1 MTNIIILFNLI
12 VLIISIIWMSL
23 KFPKGAFKFFLT
35 FIYFSFFFGNVQ
47 LLFRNLGDANLFS
60 YFTLWPSV
68 IFNATHLVI
77 FVFFIYLMKG
87 KYTFHFFHFPIFI
100 PFLFAIFNFF
110 YFHLFLSRPE
120 QLANIND
127 FITNG
132 WFKEVTMGYFGVG
145 LMRIIRHSMGF
156 ISGFYLLK
164 IYKDFQQI
172 NKEDIHKKKINKF
185 YFYFL
190 SSWTAINFLYII
202 IGFIELDRSTLV
214 SWTTLFSVLISFLF
228 FIFLALYPSLMIGY
242 PLLAKAT
249 LNEDSLSDNRIKS
262 INPLVIEEKLK
273 HWENTSKLYLRTD
286 FSIKDLIKET
296 GIESDLILFHLNSIK
311 GLDYNSYITNLKIS
325 YAITLLEDGFL
336 DNNNLAKLAENSGFK
351 SVKILNNTFSA
362 IMNCLP
368 ENYINNGRY

>member
-1 MTNIIILFNLI
+1 MTIIIILFNLV
-12 VLIISIIWMSL
+12 VLIISIIWMIL
-23 KFPKGAFKFFLT
+23 KFTKGFFKFFLT
-35 FIYFSFFFGNVQ
+35 FLYFSFLFSNVQ
-47 LLFRNLGDANLFS
+47 LLFRNLGDVNLFL
-60 YFTLWPSV
+60 YFTLWPAV
-68 IFNATHLVI
+68 IFNATPLVV

-100 PFLFAIFNFF
+100 PFLFALFNFF

-145 LMRIIRHSMGF
+145 LMRIIRHSLGF

-164 IYKDFQQI
+164 IFKDFQQI

-190 SSWTAINFLYII
+190 SSWTLINFLYII

-262 INPLVIEEKLK
+262 IDPLVIEEKLK
-273 HWENTSKLYLRTD
+273 HWENTSKSYLRTD

-351 SVKILNNTFSA
+351 SVKTFNNTFSA

-368 ENYINNGRY
+368 VNYINNGR

>member
-1 MTNIIILFNLI
+1 MTIIIILFNLI

-23 KFPKGAFKFFLT
+23 RFPKGVFKFFLI

-47 LLFRNLGDANLFS
+47 LLFRNLGDANLFT

-68 IFNATHLVI
+68 IFNATPLVV

-87 KYTFHFFHFPIFI
+87 KYTFHLFHFPIFI

-120 QLANIND
+120 QLENIND

-145 LMRIIRHSMGF
+145 LMRIIRHSLGF

-164 IYKDFQQI
+164 IFKDFQQI

-190 SSWTAINFLYII
+190 SSWTLINFLYII

-249 LNEDSLSDNRIKS
+249 LNEDSHSDNRIKS
-262 INPLVIEEKLK
+262 INPIVIEEKLK
-273 HWENTSKLYLRTD
+273 HWENTTKSYLRTD
-286 FSIKDLIKET
+286 FSIKDLIKEI

-311 GLDYNSYITNLKIS
+311 GLDYNSYITNLRIS

-336 DNNNLAKLAENSGFK
+336 DNDNLAKLSENSGFK
-351 SVKILNNTFSA
+351 SVKTFNNTFFA
-362 IMNCLP
+362 IMNFLP
-368 ENYINNGRY
+368 VNYINNGR

>member
-1 MTNIIILFNLI
+1 
-12 VLIISIIWMSL
+12 MSL

-68 IFNATHLVI
+68 IFNATTLVI

-100 PFLFAIFNFF
+100 PFLFAVFNFF

-164 IYKDFQQI
+164 IYKVYQQI

-262 INPLVIEEKLK
+262 IDPLVIEEKLK
-273 HWENTSKLYLRTD
+273 HWENTSKSYLRTD

-351 SVKILNNTFSA
+351 SVKTFNNTFSA

>member
-1 MTNIIILFNLI
+1 MTIIIILFNLI

-23 KFPKGAFKFFLT
+23 RFPKGVFKFFLI

-47 LLFRNLGDANLFS
+47 LLFRNLGDANLFT

-68 IFNATHLVI
+68 IFNATPLVV

-87 KYTFHFFHFPIFI
+87 KYTFHLFHFPIFI

-145 LMRIIRHSMGF
+145 LMRIIRHSLGF

-164 IYKDFQQI
+164 IFKDFQQI

-190 SSWTAINFLYII
+190 SSWTLINFLYII

-262 INPLVIEEKLK
+262 INPIVIEEKLK
-273 HWENTSKLYLRTD
+273 HWENTTKSYLRTD
-286 FSIKDLIKET
+286 FSIKDLIKEI
-296 GIESDLILFHLNSIK
+296 GIESDLILFYLNSIK
-311 GLDYNSYITNLKIS
+311 GLDYNSYITNLRIS

-336 DNNNLAKLAENSGFK
+336 DNDNLAKLSENSGFK
-351 SVKILNNTFSA
+351 SVKTFNNTFFA
-362 IMNCLP
+362 IMNFLP
-368 ENYINNGRY
+368 VNYINNGR

>member
-1 MTNIIILFNLI
+1 MTSIIILFNLI

-35 FIYFSFFFGNVQ
+35 FIYFTFFFGNVQ
-47 LLFRNLGDANLFS
+47 LLFRNLGDANLFT

-68 IFNATHLVI
+68 IFNATPLVI

-262 INPLVIEEKLK
+262 INPLVIE
-273 HWENTSKLYLRTD
+273 
-286 FSIKDLIKET
+286 
-296 GIESDLILFHLNSIK
+296 
-311 GLDYNSYITNLKIS
+311 
-325 YAITLLEDGFL
+325 
-336 DNNNLAKLAENSGFK
+336 
-351 SVKILNNTFSA
+351 
-362 IMNCLP
+362 
-368 ENYINNGRY
+368 

>member
-1 MTNIIILFNLI
+1 
-12 VLIISIIWMSL
+12 MSL
-23 KFPKGAFKFFLT
+23 RFPKGVFKFFLI

-47 LLFRNLGDANLFS
+47 LLFRNLGDANLFT

-68 IFNATHLVI
+68 IFNATPLVV

-87 KYTFHFFHFPIFI
+87 KYTFHLFHFPIFI

-120 QLANIND
+120 QLENIND

-145 LMRIIRHSMGF
+145 LMRIIRHSLGF

-164 IYKDFQQI
+164 IFKDFQQI

-190 SSWTAINFLYII
+190 SSWTLINFLYII

-262 INPLVIEEKLK
+262 INPIVIEEKLK
-273 HWENTSKLYLRTD
+273 HWENTTKSYLRTD
-286 FSIKDLIKET
+286 FSIKDLIKEI

-311 GLDYNSYITNLKIS
+311 GLDYNSYITNLRIS

-336 DNNNLAKLAENSGFK
+336 DNDNLAKLSENSGFK
-351 SVKILNNTFSA
+351 SVKTFNNTFFA
-362 IMNCLP
+362 IMNFLP
-368 ENYINNGRY
+368 VNYINNGR

>member
-1 MTNIIILFNLI
+1 
-12 VLIISIIWMSL
+12 MSL
-23 KFPKGAFKFFLT
+23 RFPKGVFKFFLI

-47 LLFRNLGDANLFS
+47 LLFRNLGDANLFT

-68 IFNATHLVI
+68 IFNATPLVV

-87 KYTFHFFHFPIFI
+87 KYTFHLFHFPIFI

-120 QLANIND
+120 QLENIND

-145 LMRIIRHSMGF
+145 LMRIIRHSLGF

-164 IYKDFQQI
+164 IFKDFQQI

-190 SSWTAINFLYII
+190 SSWTLINFLYII

-249 LNEDSLSDNRIKS
+249 LNEDSHSDNRIKS
-262 INPLVIEEKLK
+262 INPIVIEEKLK
-273 HWENTSKLYLRTD
+273 HWENTTKSYLRTD
-286 FSIKDLIKET
+286 FSIKDLIKEI

-311 GLDYNSYITNLKIS
+311 GLDYNSYITNLRIS

-336 DNNNLAKLAENSGFK
+336 DNDNLAKLSENSGFK
-351 SVKILNNTFSA
+351 SVKTFNNTFFA
-362 IMNCLP
+362 IMNFLP
-368 ENYINNGRY
+368 VNYINNGR

>member
-1 MTNIIILFNLI
+1 
-12 VLIISIIWMSL
+12 MSL
-23 KFPKGAFKFFLT
+23 RFPKGVFKFFLI

-47 LLFRNLGDANLFS
+47 LLFRNLGDANLFT

-68 IFNATHLVI
+68 IFNATPLVV

-87 KYTFHFFHFPIFI
+87 KYTFHLFHFPIFI

-145 LMRIIRHSMGF
+145 LMRIIRHSLGF

-164 IYKDFQQI
+164 IFKDFQQI

-190 SSWTAINFLYII
+190 SSWTLINFLYII
-202 IGFIELDRSTLV
+202 MGFIELDRSTLV

-249 LNEDSLSDNRIKS
+249 INDASLSDNRMKS
-262 INPLVIEEKLK
+262 IDPLVIEEKLK
-273 HWENTSKLYLRTD
+273 HWENSSKSYLMTD

-311 GLDYNSYITNLKIS
+311 GIDYYSYITNLRIS

-336 DNNNLAKLAENSGFK
+336 DNNNLANLAENSGFK
-351 SVKILNNTFSA
+351 SVKTFNNTFSA
-362 IMNCLP
+362 IINCLP
-368 ENYINNGRY
+368 VNYINNGR

>member
-1 MTNIIILFNLI
+1 
-12 VLIISIIWMSL
+12 MSL
-23 KFPKGAFKFFLT
+23 RFPKGVFKFFLI

-47 LLFRNLGDANLFS
+47 LLFRNLGDANLFT

-68 IFNATHLVI
+68 IFNATPLVV

-87 KYTFHFFHFPIFI
+87 KYTFHLFHFPIFI

-145 LMRIIRHSMGF
+145 LMRIIRHSLGF

-164 IYKDFQQI
+164 IFKDFQQI

-190 SSWTAINFLYII
+190 SSWTLINFLYII

-262 INPLVIEEKLK
+262 INPIVIEEKLK
-273 HWENTSKLYLRTD
+273 HWENTTKSYLRTD
-286 FSIKDLIKET
+286 FSIKDLIKEI

-311 GLDYNSYITNLKIS
+311 GLDYNSYITNLRIS

-336 DNNNLAKLAENSGFK
+336 DNDNLAKLSENSGFK
-351 SVKILNNTFSA
+351 SVKTFNNTFFA
-362 IMNCLP
+362 IMNFLP
-368 ENYINNGRY
+368 VNYINNGR

>member
-1 MTNIIILFNLI
+1 MTSIIILFNLI

-47 LLFRNLGDANLFS
+47 LLFRNLGDANLFT

-68 IFNATHLVI
+68 IFNATPLVI

-110 YFHLFLSRPE
+110 YFHLFLSKPE

-132 WFKEVTMGYFGVG
+132 WFKDVTMGYFGVG

-214 SWTTLFSVLISFLF
+214 SWTTLLSVLVSFLF

-249 LNEDSLSDNRIKS
+249 LNEDSLSDNRMKS
-262 INPLVIEEKLK
+262 IDPLVIGEKLK
-273 HWENTSKLYLRTD
+273 HWENTSKSYLKSD

-311 GLDYNSYITNLKIS
+311 GLDYNSYITNLRIS

-351 SVKILNNTFSA
+351 SVKTFNNTFSA

-368 ENYINNGRY
+368 VNYINNGR

>member
-1 MTNIIILFNLI
+1 MTSIIILFNLI

-47 LLFRNLGDANLFS
+47 LLFRNLGDANLFT

-68 IFNATHLVI
+68 ILNATPLVI

-110 YFHLFLSRPE
+110 YFHLFLSKPE

-132 WFKEVTMGYFGVG
+132 WFKDVTMGYFGVG

-214 SWTTLFSVLISFLF
+214 SWTTLLSVLVSFLF
-228 FIFLALYPSLMIGY
+228 FIFLALYPSFMIGY

-249 LNEDSLSDNRIKS
+249 LNEDSLSDNRMKS
-262 INPLVIEEKLK
+262 IDPLVIGEKLK
-273 HWENTSKLYLRTD
+273 HWENTSKSYLKSD

-311 GLDYNSYITNLKIS
+311 GLDYNSYITNLRIS

-351 SVKILNNTFSA
+351 SVKTFNNTFSA

-368 ENYINNGRY
+368 VNYINNGR

>member
-1 MTNIIILFNLI
+1 MTIIIILFNLI

-23 KFPKGAFKFFLT
+23 RFPKGVFKFFLI

-47 LLFRNLGDANLFS
+47 LLFRNLGDANLFT

-68 IFNATHLVI
+68 IFNATPLVV

-87 KYTFHFFHFPIFI
+87 KYTFHLFHFPIFI

-145 LMRIIRHSMGF
+145 LMRIIRHSLGF

-164 IYKDFQQI
+164 IFKDFQQI

-202 IGFIELDRSTLV
+202 IGFIELDRSILV
-214 SWTTLFSVLISFLF
+214 SWTTLLSVLVSFLF

-262 INPLVIEEKLK
+262 INPIVIEEKLK
-273 HWENTSKLYLRTD
+273 HWENTTKSYLRTD
-286 FSIKDLIKET
+286 FSIKDLIKEI

-311 GLDYNSYITNLKIS
+311 GLDYNSYITNLRIS

-336 DNNNLAKLAENSGFK
+336 DNDNLAKLSENSGFK
-351 SVKILNNTFSA
+351 SVKTFNNTFFA
-362 IMNCLP
+362 IMNFLP
-368 ENYINNGRY
+368 VNYINNGR

>member
-1 MTNIIILFNLI
+1 MTSIIILFNLI

-47 LLFRNLGDANLFS
+47 LLFRNLGDANLFT

-68 IFNATHLVI
+68 IFNATPLVI

-110 YFHLFLSRPE
+110 YFHLFLSKPE

-132 WFKEVTMGYFGVG
+132 WFKDVTMGYFGVG

-190 SSWTAINFLYII
+190 SSWTAVNFLYII

-214 SWTTLFSVLISFLF
+214 SWTTLLSVLVSFLF

-273 HWENTSKLYLRTD
+273 HWENTSKSYLKSD

-311 GLDYNSYITNLKIS
+311 GLDYNSYITNLRIS

-351 SVKILNNTFSA
+351 SVKTFNNTFSA

-368 ENYINNGRY
+368 VNYINNGR

>member
-1 MTNIIILFNLI
+1 
-12 VLIISIIWMSL
+12 MSL
-23 KFPKGAFKFFLT
+23 RFPKGVFKFFLI

-47 LLFRNLGDANLFS
+47 LLFRNLGDANLFT

-68 IFNATHLVI
+68 IFNATPLVV

-87 KYTFHFFHFPIFI
+87 KYTFHLFHFPIFI

-145 LMRIIRHSMGF
+145 LMRIIRHSLGF

-164 IYKDFQQI
+164 IFKDFQQI

-202 IGFIELDRSTLV
+202 IGFIELYRSTLV

-262 INPLVIEEKLK
+262 INPIVIEEKLK
-273 HWENTSKLYLRTD
+273 HWENTTKSYLRTD
-286 FSIKDLIKET
+286 FSIKDLIKEI

-311 GLDYNSYITNLKIS
+311 GLDYNSYITNLRIS

-336 DNNNLAKLAENSGFK
+336 DNDNLAKLSENSGFK
-351 SVKILNNTFSA
+351 SVKTFNNTFFA
-362 IMNCLP
+362 IMNFLP
-368 ENYINNGRY
+368 VNYINNGR

>member
-1 MTNIIILFNLI
+1 MTIIIILFNLI

-23 KFPKGAFKFFLT
+23 RFPKGVFKFFLI

-47 LLFRNLGDANLFS
+47 LLFRNLGDANLFT

-68 IFNATHLVI
+68 IFNATPLVV

-87 KYTFHFFHFPIFI
+87 KYTFHLFHFPIFI

-145 LMRIIRHSMGF
+145 LMRIIRHSLGF

-164 IYKDFQQI
+164 IFKDFQQI

-190 SSWTAINFLYII
+190 SSWTLINFLYII

-249 LNEDSLSDNRIKS
+249 LNEDSHSDNRIKS
-262 INPLVIEEKLK
+262 INPIVIEEKLK
-273 HWENTSKLYLRTD
+273 HWENTTKSYLRTD
-286 FSIKDLIKET
+286 FSIKDLIKEI

-311 GLDYNSYITNLKIS
+311 GLDYNSYITNLRIS

-336 DNNNLAKLAENSGFK
+336 DNDNLAKLSENSGFK
-351 SVKILNNTFSA
+351 SVKTFNNTFFA
-362 IMNCLP
+362 IMNFLP
-368 ENYINNGRY
+368 VNYINNGR

>member
-1 MTNIIILFNLI
+1 
-12 VLIISIIWMSL
+12 MSL
-23 KFPKGAFKFFLT
+23 KFPKGAFKIFLT

-68 IFNATHLVI
+68 IFNATPLVI
-77 FVFFIYLMKG
+77 FVYFIYLMKG
-87 KYTFHFFHFPIFI
+87 KYTFNFFHFPIFI
-100 PFLFAIFNFF
+100 PFLFAVFNFF

-164 IYKDFQQI
+164 IYKDYQQI

-262 INPLVIEEKLK
+262 IDPLVIEEKLK
-273 HWENTSKLYLRTD
+273 HWENTSKSYLRTD

-351 SVKILNNTFSA
+351 SVKTFNNTFSA

>member
-1 MTNIIILFNLI
+1 
-12 VLIISIIWMSL
+12 MSL
-23 KFPKGAFKFFLT
+23 RFPKGVFKFFLI

-47 LLFRNLGDANLFS
+47 LLFRNLGDANLFI

-68 IFNATHLVI
+68 IFNATPLVV

-87 KYTFHFFHFPIFI
+87 KYTFHLFHFPIFI

-145 LMRIIRHSMGF
+145 LMRIIRHSLGF

-164 IYKDFQQI
+164 IFKDFQQI

-190 SSWTAINFLYII
+190 SSWTLINFLYII

-262 INPLVIEEKLK
+262 INPIVIEEKLK
-273 HWENTSKLYLRTD
+273 HWENTTKSYLRTD
-286 FSIKDLIKET
+286 FSIKDLIKEI
-296 GIESDLILFHLNSIK
+296 GIESDLILFYLNSIK
-311 GLDYNSYITNLKIS
+311 GLDYNSYITNLRIS

-336 DNNNLAKLAENSGFK
+336 DNDNLAKLSENSGFK
-351 SVKILNNTFSA
+351 SVKTFNNTFFA
-362 IMNCLP
+362 IMNFLP
-368 ENYINNGRY
+368 VNYINNGR

>member
-1 MTNIIILFNLI
+1 
-12 VLIISIIWMSL
+12 MSL
-23 KFPKGAFKFFLT
+23 RFPKGVFKFFLI
-35 FIYFSFFFGNVQ
+35 FIYFSFFFGNVL
-47 LLFRNLGDANLFS
+47 LLFRNLGDANLFT

-68 IFNATHLVI
+68 IFNATPLVV

-87 KYTFHFFHFPIFI
+87 KYTFHLFHFPIFI

-110 YFHLFLSRPE
+110 YFHLFLSKLE

-145 LMRIIRHSMGF
+145 LMRIIRHSLGF

-164 IYKDFQQI
+164 IYKDYQQI

-190 SSWTAINFLYII
+190 SSWTLINFLYII

-262 INPLVIEEKLK
+262 INPIVIEEKLK
-273 HWENTSKLYLRTD
+273 HWENTTKSYLRTD
-286 FSIKDLIKET
+286 FSIKDLIKEI
-296 GIESDLILFHLNSIK
+296 GIESDLILFYLNSIK
-311 GLDYNSYITNLKIS
+311 GLDYNSYITNLRIS

-336 DNNNLAKLAENSGFK
+336 DNDNLAKLSENSGFK
-351 SVKILNNTFSA
+351 SVKTFNNTFFA
-362 IMNCLP
+362 IMNFLP